1 MSRKKLQFFCNF
13 MRIFAL
19 SFKNIFNNHIRMI
32 QEKLRNLRKEKCMS
46 QEKMAKIL
54 STDISS
60 YCRKENGK
68 SKIHQ
73 DEWEKLAKA
82 LEVSVDDIK
91 ESESS
96 GIIYN
101 DNSILHDQLGSYIHN
116 YNFPISVLE
125 NLQDYIKILKEQNEF
140 LKRELEHLKK

>member
-1 MSRKKLQFFCNF
+1 
-13 MRIFAL
+13 
-19 SFKNIFNNHIRMI
+19 MI
-32 QEKLRNLRKEKCMS
+32 QQKLRNLRKQKCMS

-68 SKIHQ
+68 SKIHD

-91 ESESS
+91 ESKSS
-96 GIIYN
+96 GIVHN
-101 DNSILHDQLGSYIHN
+101 DNSTLHDQSDNYIHN
-116 YNFPISVLE
+116 YNLSISVLE
-125 NLQDYIKILKEQNEF
+125 HLQDYIKILKEQNES
-140 LKRELEHLKK
+140 LKRELESFKNGK

>member
-1 MSRKKLQFFCNF
+1 MRFLCNF
-13 MRIFAL
+13 PRIFAL
-19 SFKNIFNNHIRMI
+19 GFKNIFNNHIGMI
-32 QEKLRNLRKEKCMS
+32 QQKLRNLRKQKGIS

-68 SKIHQ
+68 SKIHE
-73 DEWEKLAKA
+73 DEWEKLANA
-82 LEVSVDDIK
+82 LEVFVDDIK

-96 GIIYN
+96 GIVHN
-101 DNSILHDQLGSYIHN
+101 DNSTLHDQSGSYIHN

-125 NLQDYIKILKEQNEF
+125 NLQDYIKILKEQNES
-140 LKRELEHLKK
+140 LKRELECFKNGK

>member
-1 MSRKKLQFFCNF
+1 MRFSCKFCGNNSYICNKNF
-13 MRIFAL
+13 
-19 SFKNIFNNHIRMI
+19 RMI
-32 QEKLRNLRKEKCMS
+32 QEKLRNLRKQKGMS

-60 YCRKENGK
+60 YSRKENGK
-68 SKIHQ
+68 SRIHE
-73 DEWEKLAKA
+73 DEWEKLANA

-96 GIIYN
+96 GIVHN
-101 DNSILHDQLGSYIHN
+101 DNSTLHDQSGSYIHN

-125 NLQDYIKILKEQNEF
+125 HLQDYIKILKEQNES
-140 LKRELEHLKK
+140 LKRELESFKNNK